1 MQYVIVPRGMPRAR
15 FDLDAGLGE
24 IVLADPPLN
33 LFGLELARDL
43 SRATEQARE
52 SAARAILVRAEGDNF
67 SAGANVEIFIG
78 RDERAA
84 RALIEEFIPVI
95 RRFAEIPVP
104 TVAAVQGLCLAAGLE
119 VALSC
124 DLIWAAEGTQLG
136 LVEAVIGATPFGG
149 GTQRLV
155 ARAGAGRA
163 AEAVMTARTYPA
175 EAMLDWGIVNRVI
188 AGADLHEKA
197 RAFARRLAAGP
208 TLAHAA
214 TKHMIRLA
222 VEDGVEAADA
232 ALPEQGA
239 KVMASDDLQ
248 NGARTL
254 LEKGPGHATF
264 TGRQ

>member
-1 MQYVIVPRGMPRAR
+1 MPKAS
-15 FDLDAGLGE
+15 FSLEGDVGE
-24 IVLADPPLN
+24 IVISDPPLN

-43 SRATEQARE
+43 TNATAEAHG
-52 SAARAILVRAEGDNF
+52 SPARAVLVRAEGDNV
-67 SAGANVEIFIG
+67 SAGANVEIFLD
-78 RDERAA
+78 RDEAAA
-84 RALIEEFIPVI
+84 RELIGEFMPVI

-124 DLIWAAEGTQLG
+124 DMIWAAEGTQLG

-163 AEAVMTARTYPA
+163 AEVVMTARPYPA
-175 EAMLDWGIVNRVI
+175 ETMLQWGVVNRVVP
-188 AGADLHEKA
+188 AADLREKA
-197 RAFARRLAAGP
+197 FSFAQRLAAGP
-208 TLAHAA
+208 TLAHTA
-214 TKHMIRLA
+214 TKRMIQVA
-222 VEDGVEAADA
+222 VDEGVEAADA
-232 ALPEQGA
+232 ALPDVGA
-239 KVMASDDLQ
+239 KVMASQDLQ

-264 TGRQ
+264 EAR